1 MQKLYEIFCIKNVT
15 FLPLKGL
22 YRYRNIFDDV
32 R

>member
-1 MQKLYEIFCIKNVT
+1 MKKFYEIFCVKNVT